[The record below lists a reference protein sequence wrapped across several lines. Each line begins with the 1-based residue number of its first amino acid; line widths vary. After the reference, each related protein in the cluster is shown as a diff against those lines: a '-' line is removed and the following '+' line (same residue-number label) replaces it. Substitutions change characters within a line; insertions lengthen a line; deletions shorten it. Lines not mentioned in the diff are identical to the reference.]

1 MKRGSPGL
9 ETGDLDLRAP
19 HRCLGLGQSLNLL
32 NLVFL
37 LPPFFNDGTTLQDW
51 HLDKIRCEMPAV
63 YFSWLYSS
71 QSIGLLSSFVN

>member
-1 MKRGSPGL
+1 MKRGRPGL
-9 ETGDLDLRAP
+9 ETGDVDLRAP

-51 HLDKIRCEMPAV
+51 HLDKIRCENARCIFLLAV
-63 YFSWLYSS
+63 QFSEHRPP
-71 QSIGLLSSFVN
+71 